1 MYINVRFRVSFS
13 EASWQNSDFP
23 CSREM
28 HSKMA
33 GYLPIFYIANY
44 TPVFPHPVTLE
55 WNIYK
60 IKHPDAYVQTT
71 QGILEFWK
79 LP

>member
-1 MYINVRFRVSFS
+1 
-13 EASWQNSDFP
+13 
-23 CSREM
+23 M

-33 GYLPIFYIANY
+33 GYSPIFYIANY
-44 TPVFPHPVTLE
+44 IPVFPHPVTLE

-60 IKHPDAYVQTT
+60 IKHPDAHVQTT